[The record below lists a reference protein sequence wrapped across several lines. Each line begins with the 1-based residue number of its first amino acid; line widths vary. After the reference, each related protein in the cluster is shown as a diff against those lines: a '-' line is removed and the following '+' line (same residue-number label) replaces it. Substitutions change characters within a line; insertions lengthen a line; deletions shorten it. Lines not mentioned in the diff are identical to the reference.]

1 MRLGLGWQLPDCKAT
16 PETVFWGRR
25 QFLEMTVAASVS
37 VMPMPAMAELVAGE
51 SPTTA
56 PRNSRY
62 HLDQPLTEEKHVTS
76 YNNFYEF
83 NSGRAHDP
91 DASSLKIQRWIGF
104 PLKSL
109 VKIAQPLGSAKF
121 LRMESFL
128 DPRMAPGQR
137 QFWYPWPY
145 VEAVTISEAV
155 NELAFLVT
163 GDYGKPLPFQNG
175 APLRLA
181 LPWKYGFKSI
191 KSIVRFTFTDKRPV
205 TFWERQE
212 PQAYGFWA
220 NVNPDVPHP
229 RWSQAFERVLGTDE
243 RRPTRIWNGYGEFV
257 ANLYA
262 NLEGKHLFR

>member
-51 SPTTA
+51 PPTAA

-83 NSGRAHDP
+83 NSGREHDP

-109 VKIAQPLGSAKF
+109 VKIAC
-121 LRMESFL
+121 
-128 DPRMAPGQR
+128 
-137 QFWYPWPY
+137 
-145 VEAVTISEAV
+145 
-155 NELAFLVT
+155 
-163 GDYGKPLPFQNG
+163 
-175 APLRLA
+175 
-181 LPWKYGFKSI
+181 
-191 KSIVRFTFTDKRPV
+191 
-205 TFWERQE
+205 
-212 PQAYGFWA
+212 
-220 NVNPDVPHP
+220 
-229 RWSQAFERVLGTDE
+229 
-243 RRPTRIWNGYGEFV
+243 
-257 ANLYA
+257 
-262 NLEGKHLFR
+262 